1 MLRNHLEKRQ
11 RHGLENVLALVQ
23 CSQRRNAAEPLLGQ
37 KESWLLCP
45 VFCTFSCERVPR
57 SAYQGTPCW
66 GGTVLIAARSKVAV
80 LSSATRE

>member
-45 VFCTFSCERVPR
+45 SSIALCFAPSPVKEFHVQLTKARLAGEE
-57 SAYQGTPCW
+57 PC
-66 GGTVLIAARSKVAV
+66 
-80 LSSATRE
+80 